1 MKVILKQDI
10 RALGKRGDLKEVADG
25 YACNFLLPKG
35 LAIEATTTNI
45 KVLKDKQESLAQREL
60 REEAEAKELAQKL
73 TGLKVVF
80 HAKTGEQGR
89 LFGSITAKDVTDQ
102 IAKISGIEIDKR
114 KLEFDEA
121 LKTLGSHQ
129 LKVHLFKGVT
139 TEITVQVVAE
149 G

>member
-1 MKVILKQDI
+1 M
-10 RALGKRGDLKEVADG
+10 
-25 YACNFLLPKG
+25 
-35 LAIEATTTNI
+35 
-45 KVLKDKQESLAQREL
+45 

-121 LKTLGSHQ
+121 LKTLGTHQ

>member
-25 YACNFLLPKG
+25 YARNFLLPKG

-121 LKTLGSHQ
+121 LKTLGTHQ